1 MMNTKTKIAL
11 AMTSILAAGAA
22 QAATTHTMTDGRFD
36 FKGAD
41 TVVTADGHNDV
52 QGAFDMA
59 NGTGAFTTSTNFVGY
74 TWAAD
79 VVEMRMHNTMMGGT
93 DQAAVEANTFDFT
106 VREFFSAGSGNVS
119 CVAVPTAGYDACAA
133 YTDIVFEGVPG
144 GSSNSIAY
152 NLTAGQFAAHTL
164 FDWSSSAD
172 IPVLA
177 IMQVTN
183 DAAADGFM
191 TVASV
196 DLSGNISN
204 NPFGTN
210 APGADSNGDGVVDG
224 LDSDAVGNGSLYGV
238 AMPECTVTGSPTGIE
253 CGPFPNQTPIFS
265 GTIVPV
271 PVPVPAAVWLFG
283 SGLLGL
289 VGVARRRKA

>member
-1 MMNTKTKIAL
+1 MKNMKTKVAL
-11 AMTSILAAGAA
+11 ALATVLAAGAA

-36 FKGAD
+36 FKDASG
-41 TVVTADGHNDV
+41 TVTADGHDDV

-59 NGTGAFTTSTNFVGY
+59 NGTGSFTTSTNFVGY

-79 VVEMRMHNTMMGGT
+79 VVMMTMHNTMMGGT
-93 DQAAVEANTFDFT
+93 DVVAVEANSFVWDVQSWFID
-106 VREFFSAGSGNVS
+106 AA
-119 CVAVPTAGYDACAA
+119 AVTCIVTAGAGGDNCTDEAA
-133 YTDIVFEGVPG
+133 SG
-144 GSSNSIAY
+144 GLFLGTATNQIDY

-164 FDWSSSAD
+164 FDWSVNDD

-191 TVASV
+191 NVSSV
-196 DLSGNISN
+196 DLSGNVT
-204 NPFGTN
+204 G
-210 APGADSNGDGVVDG
+210 G
-224 LDSDAVGNGSLYGV
+224 GNLYGV
-238 AMPECTVTGSPTGIE
+238 PMPDCAG
-253 CGPFPNQTPIFS
+253 CGPFPNQTPIFN
-265 GTIVPV
+265 GTIV